1 MEVHFSWA
9 LLSGPSGPLS
19 VCSAGAERSASA
31 FTSTIMCS
39 KRALR
44 VWSAHLQQDSQPL
57 GAMSPY
63 SISPTIVSCQCCP
76 GPLVKM
82 SLIMMG
88 KEQWGTFLSFQTS
101 VAGPI
106 QVRIVVHER
115 GISPFLT
122 VYFTLFNGLL
132 YVFYIFCFCLS
143 TCVGGSDTVVEPTVT
158 IVVLQHLLKILN
170 LYI

>member
-19 VCSAGAERSASA
+19 VCGAAAERSASA
-31 FTSTIMCS
+31 FTSTIMCL

-63 SISPTIVSCQCCP
+63 SISPTIELSQCCP

-88 KEQWGTFLSFQTS
+88 KRTMRYFPVFSDFCCRLNTS
-101 VAGPI
+101 
-106 QVRIVVHER
+106 ENC
-115 GISPFLT
+115 SPWKRKTQREFHP
-122 VYFTLFNGLL
+122 
-132 YVFYIFCFCLS
+132 FYPFIFIIFGFCPS
-143 TCVGGSDTVVEPTVT
+143 TCVTFLFFAALLS
-158 IVVLQHLLKILN
+158 IVFWN
-170 LYI
+170 L